1 MVLKLIKTEKGYI
14 AIDDKPIP
22 YIADGG
28 TNGHFLCLSE
38 LDYGFDEAYVSN
50 VGDCGGCRKIVA
62 TDTSFKIDGIPQF
75 NLEKH
80 INPYQEI
87 CDKLINPLDALSFE
101 IEHPLIEQMKLVLH
115 EFRQKSL
122 EQKNYTEEDL
132 RIVFGLGADVQ
143 YTAEEVRKIIYFSL
157 NVGADK
163 KSWKLP
169 FEYADEMKGIKE
181 LIAIEVET
189 KCGVANPC
197 ECSERNL
204 DCQVLKP
211 KIIGNNLIVKEY
223 IFN

>member
-38 LDYGFDEAYVSN
+38 LDYGFDEAYVLN

-62 TDTSFKIDGIPQF
+62 TDTTFKIDGIPQF
-75 NLEKH
+75 ELEKH

-115 EFRQKSL
+115 DFRQKSL
-122 EQKNYTEEDL
+122 EQKKYTEEDL
-132 RIVFGLGADVQ
+132 RIVFGLGA
-143 YTAEEVRKIIYFSL
+143 ANNANGKPSFEETIQSL
-157 NVGADK
+157 
-163 KSWKLP
+163 
-169 FEYADEMKGIKE
+169 KE
-181 LIAIEVET
+181 LKSIEVEVEEVCRLMSIDIVEKEGWSLLEGHKNTYIRPKLIDNKLVVT
-189 KCGVANPC
+189 KFF
-197 ECSERNL
+197 
-204 DCQVLKP
+204 
-211 KIIGNNLIVKEY
+211 Y
-223 IFN
+223 